1 MPADY
6 HTLRAKYPKWA
17 HRRDDHRRRRRKRKR
32 ARRSRRK
39 KKQSREKMGS
49 TTEGMLMSL
58 LHQLML
64 GGTLAKKHGEN
75 VVTGYADRVRP
86 DALAPVRSRAEM
98 RRMRAGPQQ
107 GFGAGAGAAAVI
119 GGGGGGPPGPPPG
132 PPGPPRVLRVQAPVP
147 AALRRISHHLTGT
160 CPAFLNPKRK
170 GFPFF

>member
-1 MPADY
+1 MPTDY
-6 HTLRAKYPKWA
+6 HTLRAKYPRWA

-86 DALAPVRSRAEM
+86 DACEAAPRCGGCEPVPSRALAPEQERPLSLV
-98 RRMRAGPQQ
+98 
-107 GFGAGAGAAAVI
+107 AAAEAEAAVEAEAV
-119 GGGGGGPPGPPPG
+119 PRALLPRALL
-132 PPGPPRVLRVQAPVP
+132 PRV
-147 AALRRISHHLTGT
+147 
-160 CPAFLNPKRK
+160 
-170 GFPFF
+170 